1 MIPLTAA
8 MSASKSGGNLWI
20 ASLAA
25 AIVTAVVAAA
35 MVFTVG
41 MPVVPALLGLL
52 IGAAPILGYDLA
64 RGGFGSNWK
73 PVIAG
78 IIGNILFVAAI
89 FLPAESFGI
98 IVAVVGLLSTLI
110 IWPIV
115 VGAMSPSHSIGKLW
129 IASLLGLIIGL
140 AVVSAVW
147 GQDPDSWLKTAGIL
161 FFACW
166 GGTVGAALSSWS
178 K

>member
-1 MIPLTAA
+1 MIPLTA
-8 MSASKSGGNLWI
+8 MSTTKSGGNLWI

-25 AIVTAVVAAA
+25 AVVTAIVAAV
-35 MVFTVG
+35 MVYTAS
-41 MPVVPALLGLL
+41 MPVVPALIGLL
-52 IGAAPILGYDLA
+52 IGAAPIIGYDLT
-64 RGGFGSNWK
+64 RGAFGSNWK

-78 IIGNILFVAAI
+78 IIGNILFVVAI
-89 FLPAESFGI
+89 FLPAETFGI
-98 IVAVVGLLSTLI
+98 ITVVAGLLSTLL

-129 IASLLGLIIGL
+129 IASILGLVIGL
-140 AVVSAVW
+140 AVVSAVA
-147 GQDPDSWLKTAGIL
+147 GQDPSAWLTTAGIL

-166 GGTVGAALSSWS
+166 GGTVGAALSAWS

>member
-1 MIPLTAA
+1 MIPLTA
-8 MSASKSGGNLWI
+8 MSASKSGSSLWI
-20 ASLAA
+20 SSLAA
-25 AIVTAVVAAA
+25 AIVTAVLAAV
-35 MVFTVG
+35 MVYTVG

-52 IGAAPILGYDLA
+52 IGAGPIIGYDLA
-64 RGGFGSNWK
+64 RGSFGSNWK
-73 PVIAG
+73 PLIGG
-78 IIGNILFVAAI
+78 IIGFIIFVAAI
-89 FLPAESFGI
+89 FLPGETFGI
-98 IVAVVGLLSTLI
+98 IAAVAGLLSTLI

-140 AVVSAVW
+140 AVVSAVA
-147 GQDPDSWLKTAGIL
+147 GQDPDSWLKMAGVL

>member
-1 MIPLTAA
+1 MIPLTA
-8 MSASKSGGNLWI
+8 MSATKSGSNLWI
-20 ASLAA
+20 SSLAA
-25 AIVTAVVAAA
+25 AIVTAVLAAV
-35 MVFTVG
+35 MVYTAG

-52 IGAAPILGYDLA
+52 IGAGPIIGHDLA
-64 RGGFGSNWK
+64 RGSFGSNWK
-73 PVIAG
+73 PVIG
-78 IIGNILFVAAI
+78 GVIGFILFVAAI
-89 FLPAESFGI
+89 FLPGETFGI
-98 IVAVVGLLSTLI
+98 IAAVVGLLSTLI

-115 VGAMSPSHSIGKLW
+115 VGVMSPSHSIGKLW

-140 AVVSAVW
+140 IVVSAVA
-147 GQDPDSWLKTAGIL
+147 GQDPNSWLKTAGVL

>member
-1 MIPLTAA
+1 MIPLTA
-8 MSASKSGGNLWI
+8 MSVSKSGSNLWI

-25 AIVTAVVAAA
+25 ALVTAVLAAV
-35 MVFTVG
+35 MVYTVG

-52 IGAAPILGYDLA
+52 IGAGPIIGYDLA
-64 RGGFGSNWK
+64 RGNFGSNWK
-73 PVIAG
+73 PVIGG
-78 IIGNILFVAAI
+78 IIGFILFVAAI
-89 FLPAESFGI
+89 FLPGETFGI
-98 IVAVVGLLSTLI
+98 IVAVAGLLSTLI

-129 IASLLGLIIGL
+129 VASLLGLIIGL
-140 AVVSAVW
+140 AVVSAVA
-147 GQDPDSWLKTAGIL
+147 GQDPNSWLKTAGVL

-166 GGTVGAALSSWS
+166 GGTVGAALSAWS

>member
-1 MIPLTAA
+1 
-8 MSASKSGGNLWI
+8 MSTMSVSKSGGNFWI
-20 ASLAA
+20 SSLAA
-25 AIVTAVVAAA
+25 AIVTAVVAAV

-64 RGGFGSNWK
+64 RGSFGSNWK
-73 PVIAG
+73 PVIGG
-78 IIGNILFVAAI
+78 IIGSIVFVAAI
-89 FLPAESFGI
+89 FLPAPVFGI
-98 IVAVVGLLSTLI
+98 VVVVAGLISTLL

-115 VGAMSPSHSIGKLW
+115 VGIMSPSHSIGKLW
-129 IASLLGLIIGL
+129 IASLLGLVIGL
-140 AVVSAVW
+140 LVVSLVW
-147 GQDPDSWLKTAGIL
+147 GQDPDSWLPTAGIL

-166 GGTVGAALSSWS
+166 GGTVGAALSSWA

>member
-1 MIPLTAA
+1 MIPLTA
-8 MSASKSGGNLWI
+8 MSATKSGSNLWVS
-20 ASLAA
+20 SLVAA
-25 AIVTAVVAAA
+25 LVTAVLAAV
-35 MVFTVG
+35 MVYTVG

-52 IGAAPILGYDLA
+52 IGAGPIIGYDLA
-64 RGGFGSNWK
+64 RGNFGSNWK
-73 PVIAG
+73 PVIG
-78 IIGNILFVAAI
+78 GVIGFILFVAAI
-89 FLPAESFGI
+89 FLPGETFGI
-98 IVAVVGLLSTLI
+98 IAAVTGLLSTLI

-140 AVVSAVW
+140 AVVSAVA
-147 GQDPDSWLKTAGIL
+147 GQDPNSWLKTAGVL

-166 GGTVGAALSSWS
+166 GGTVGAALSAWS

>member
-1 MIPLTAA
+1 MAT
-8 MSASKSGGNLWI
+8 MSATKSGGNLWI

-35 MVFTVG
+35 MVYTTG
-41 MPVVPALLGLL
+41 MAVVPALLGLL
-52 IGAAPILGYDLA
+52 IGAAPIIGYDLV

-73 PVIAG
+73 PVIGG
-78 IIGNILFVAAI
+78 IVGFILFVAAI
-89 FLPAESFGI
+89 FLPGETFGI
-98 IVAVVGLLSTLI
+98 VAAVAGLLSTLL

-140 AVVSAVW
+140 AVVSAVA
-147 GQDPDSWLKTAGIL
+147 GQDPNSWLKTAGVL

-166 GGTVGAALSSWS
+166 GGTVGAALSAWS

>member
-1 MIPLTAA
+1 MIPLAA
-8 MSASKSGGNLWI
+8 MSISKSRGNLWV

-25 AIVTAVVAAA
+25 AIVTAIVAAV
-35 MVFTVG
+35 MVFTAT

-78 IIGNILFVAAI
+78 IIGNILFVIAI
-89 FLPAESFGI
+89 FLPGETFGI
-98 IVAVVGLLSTLI
+98 LAAVAGLLSTLL

-129 IASLLGLIIGL
+129 VASILGLIIGL
-140 AVVSAVW
+140 AVVSAVA
-147 GQDPDSWLKTAGIL
+147 GQDPDSWLKTAGVL
-161 FFACW
+161 FFAWW
-166 GGTVGAALSSWS
+166 GGTVGAALSAWS

>member
-1 MIPLTAA
+1 MIPLTA
-8 MSASKSGGNLWI
+8 MSASKSGSNLWI
-20 ASLAA
+20 SSLAA
-25 AIVTAVVAAA
+25 AVVTAVLAAV
-35 MVFTVG
+35 MVYTVD

-52 IGAAPILGYDLA
+52 IGAGPIIGYDLA
-64 RGGFGSNWK
+64 RGSFGSNWK
-73 PVIAG
+73 PVIGG
-78 IIGNILFVAAI
+78 IIGFIIFVAAI
-89 FLPAESFGI
+89 FLPGETFGI
-98 IVAVVGLLSTLI
+98 IAAVAGLLSTLI

-140 AVVSAVW
+140 AVVSAVA
-147 GQDPDSWLKTAGIL
+147 GQDPDSWLKTAGVL

>member
-1 MIPLTAA
+1 MSA
-8 MSASKSGGNLWI
+8 MSVSKSGGNFWI

-25 AIVTAVVAAA
+25 AIVTAVVAAV

-41 MPVVPALLGLL
+41 RPVVPALLGLL

-64 RGGFGSNWK
+64 RGSFGSNWK

-78 IIGNILFVAAI
+78 IIGSILFAAAL
-89 FLPAESFGI
+89 FVPVEAFGI
-98 IVAVVGLLSTLI
+98 VVVVAGLLSTLL

-129 IASLLGLIIGL
+129 LASLLGLIVGL
-140 AVVSAVW
+140 LVISLVW

-166 GGTVGAALSSWS
+166 GGTVGAALSSWA

>member
-1 MIPLTAA
+1 MIPLTA
-8 MSASKSGGNLWI
+8 MSATKSGSNLWVS
-20 ASLAA
+20 ALAA
-25 AIVTAVVAAA
+25 ALVTAVLAAV
-35 MVFTVG
+35 MVYTVG

-52 IGAAPILGYDLA
+52 IGAGPIIGYDLA
-64 RGGFGSNWK
+64 RGSFGSNWK
-73 PVIAG
+73 PVIGG
-78 IIGNILFVAAI
+78 IIGFILFVAAI
-89 FLPAESFGI
+89 FLPGETFGI
-98 IVAVVGLLSTLI
+98 IAAVVGLLSTLI

-129 IASLLGLIIGL
+129 VASLLGLIVGL
-140 AVVSAVW
+140 AVVSAVA
-147 GQDPDSWLKTAGIL
+147 GQDPNSWLKTAGVL

>member
-1 MIPLTAA
+1 MIPLTA
-8 MSASKSGGNLWI
+8 MSATKSGSNLWVS
-20 ASLAA
+20 SLVAA
-25 AIVTAVVAAA
+25 VVTAVLAAV
-35 MVFTVG
+35 MVYTTG

-52 IGAAPILGYDLA
+52 IGAGPIIGYDLA
-64 RGGFGSNWK
+64 RGSFGSNWK
-73 PVIAG
+73 PVIGG
-78 IIGNILFVAAI
+78 IIGFILFVVAI
-89 FLPAESFGI
+89 FLPGETFGI
-98 IVAVVGLLSTLI
+98 IAAVAGLLSTLI

-140 AVVSAVW
+140 AVVSAVA
-147 GQDPDSWLKTAGIL
+147 GQDPNSWLKTAGVL

>member
-1 MIPLTAA
+1 MIPLAA
-8 MSASKSGGNLWI
+8 MSISKSRGNLWV

-25 AIVTAVVAAA
+25 AIVTAIVAAV
-35 MVFTVG
+35 MVFTAT

-78 IIGNILFVAAI
+78 IIGNILFVIAI
-89 FLPAESFGI
+89 FLPGETFGI
-98 IVAVVGLLSTLI
+98 LAAVAGLLSTLL

-129 IASLLGLIIGL
+129 VASILGLIIGL
-140 AVVSAVW
+140 AVVSAVA
-147 GQDPDSWLKTAGIL
+147 GQDPDSWLKTAGVL

-166 GGTVGAALSSWS
+166 GGTVGAALSAWS

>member
-1 MIPLTAA
+1 MIPLTA
-8 MSASKSGGNLWI
+8 MSASKSGSNLWI
-20 ASLAA
+20 SSLAA
-25 AIVTAVVAAA
+25 AVVTAVLAAA
-35 MVFTVG
+35 MVYTAG

-52 IGAAPILGYDLA
+52 IGAGP
-64 RGGFGSNWK
+64 
-73 PVIAG
+73 
-78 IIGNILFVAAI
+78 IIGFILFVAAI
-89 FLPAESFGI
+89 FLPGETFGI
-98 IVAVVGLLSTLI
+98 VTAVVGLLSTLI

-140 AVVSAVW
+140 AVVSAVA
-147 GQDPDSWLKTAGIL
+147 GQDPNSWLKTAGVL

>member
-1 MIPLTAA
+1 MIPLTA
-8 MSASKSGGNLWI
+8 MSVSKSGSSLWM

-25 AIVTAVVAAA
+25 AIVTAVVAAV
-35 MVFTVG
+35 MVYTTG
-41 MPVVPALLGLL
+41 IPVVPALLGLL
-52 IGAAPILGYDLA
+52 IGAAPIIGYDLA
-64 RGGFGSNWK
+64 RGEFGSNWK

-78 IIGNILFVAAI
+78 IIGNILFVVAI
-89 FLPAESFGI
+89 FLPGETFGI
-98 IVAVVGLLSTLI
+98 VVAVVGLLSTLL

-129 IASLLGLIIGL
+129 IASILGLIIGL
-140 AVVSAVW
+140 AVVSAVA
-147 GQDPDSWLKTAGIL
+147 GQDPNSWLKTAGVL

>member
-1 MIPLTAA
+1 MIPLTA
-8 MSASKSGGNLWI
+8 MSATKSGGNLWI

-25 AIVTAVVAAA
+25 AIVTAVVAAVMIYTA
-35 MVFTVG
+35 S

-78 IIGNILFVAAI
+78 IIGNILFVIAI
-89 FLPAESFGI
+89 FLPAETFGI
-98 IVAVVGLLSTLI
+98 VVAVAGLLSTLI

-129 IASLLGLIIGL
+129 IASILGLIIGL
-140 AVVSAVW
+140 AVVSAVA
-147 GQDPDSWLKTAGIL
+147 GQDPNTWPTTAGVL

-166 GGTVGAALSSWS
+166 GGTVGAALSAWS